1 MARLS
6 GTVVAI
12 TGASAGIGEA
22 TARRAARDGASVAL
36 SARRADRLRALEQ
49 EINSA
54 GGAALAVA
62 GDVTRAGDMEA
73 LVEQTVQRFGR
84 LDVMVCNAGIGYH
97 GPLDETSPDDM
108 RRIVDVNLMGTLYAA
123 RAALA
128 VMRRQ
133 NRDHIIA
140 VSSIAGRRGVGGSSV
155 YAATKAAQIGLI
167 EALRAE
173 FVDTPLRASII
184 YPVSTRTEFHDAI
197 ARDFG
202 HAVSGIGPRQS
213 ADRVA
218 QAIGQ
223 SGREGPLVG
232 LAPGRPYRLLVLPPG
247 AGLQRA
253 WYLDATTRATATPVV
268 ATAGPPVVIDV
279 TLHP

>member
-1 MARLS
+1 VARLS

-133 NRDHIIA
+133 NRGHIIA

-173 FVDTPLRASII
+173 FVGTPLRASII

-218 QAIGQ
+218 QAIVSCMVSPQ
-223 SGREGPLVG
+223 AEVY
-232 LAPGRPYRLLVLPPG
+232 PYRKAWLLAVLS
-247 AGLQRA
+247 
-253 WYLDATTRATATPVV
+253 VV
-268 ATAGPPVVIDV
+268 APAQADRFVKKFGRRRVAHAAGPPAAGD
-279 TLHP
+279 P